1 MPEDSDDTSDPNR
14 EFSITRIFRAP
25 RELVWR
31 AWTHPEQFAQ
41 WFGPRGYSVPPA
53 SVSLDLRPGGSCQFT
68 MVSDAD
74 GTEFLNRGMFTEV
87 VEPERLVFQQIDS
100 DLEVSL
106 TLTDLGDGQTT
117 MRIEVNG
124 ETRANE
130 AIVGWSSSFEKLA
143 ESLEAR

>member
-31 AWTHPEQFAQ
+31 AWTQPEQFAQ

>member
-31 AWTHPEQFAQ
+31 AWTQPEQFAQ

-124 ETRANE
+124 DTRANE